1 MKLAFSLNFIMT
13 RYNLTHFQPIDPK
26 RDEIRRYLERGSV
39 LDSLT
44 KIFIRII
51 KERPE
56 DPLDYIR
63 NNIGAVRHQHDKYE
77 RLSEDLLVA
86 KEEIKRLREIIN
98 RINPEVLQDQSP
110 HAIVES
116 DDSEP
121 VTLAEQ
127 TETSEKAEISAD
139 TVQIATQST
148 SNGADNI
155 EEEKVEELAV
165 AVENCHIEGEN
176 NVVAEDKIETANQ
189 SSSVQAE
196 AGSTQNA
203 E

>member
-1 MKLAFSLNFIMT
+1 M
-13 RYNLTHFQPIDPK
+13 
-26 RDEIRRYLERGSV
+26 
-39 LDSLT
+39 
-44 KIFIRII
+44 
-51 KERPE
+51 
-56 DPLDYIR
+56 
-63 NNIGAVRHQHDKYE
+63 
-77 RLSEDLLVA
+77 
-86 KEEIKRLREIIN
+86 REIIN

-176 NVVAEDKIETANQ
+176 VVAEDKIETANQ

-196 AGSTQNA
+196 PGSTQNA

>member
-1 MKLAFSLNFIMT
+1 M
-13 RYNLTHFQPIDPK
+13 
-26 RDEIRRYLERGSV
+26 
-39 LDSLT
+39 
-44 KIFIRII
+44 
-51 KERPE
+51 
-56 DPLDYIR
+56 
-63 NNIGAVRHQHDKYE
+63 RHQHDKYE

-86 KEEIKRLREIIN
+86 KEEIRRLREIIN
-98 RINPEVLQDQSP
+98 RINPEILQDQSP

-127 TETSEKAEISAD
+127 AETSEKAEISAD

-165 AVENCHIEGEN
+165 AVENCHIGEVEN
-176 NVVAEDKIETANQ
+176 NVVADDKIDTANQ
-189 SSSVQAE
+189 SSSVQPE
-196 AGSTQNA
+196 PGSTQNA